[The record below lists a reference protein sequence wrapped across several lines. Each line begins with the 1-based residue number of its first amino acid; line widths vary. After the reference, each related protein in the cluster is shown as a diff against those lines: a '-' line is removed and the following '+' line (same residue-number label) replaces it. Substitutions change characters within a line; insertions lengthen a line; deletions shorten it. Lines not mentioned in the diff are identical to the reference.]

1 MPTTTYKLGRDCV
14 ATIPGVVNDDIITV
28 TANVQGNQLD
38 VTTFKAT
45 ALTQWEYMAGLTDIT
60 IDVTCT
66 NHDAAVGDVGACNV
80 AGLGDGDGLEATVL
94 EIKETVTP
102 KGKVEYTVSYGLQI
116 AED

>member
-14 ATIPGVVNDDIITV
+14 ATLPGVTNDDIITV
-28 TANVQGNQLD
+28 TANVQTNQQD

-45 ALTQWEYMAGLTDIT
+45 ALTEAVYMAGLTDIT

-66 NHDAAVGDVGACNV
+66 SHDATVGDVGACNV

-94 EIKETVTP
+94 EIKEAVTP
-102 KGKVEYTVSYGLQI
+102 KGKVEYTVSYGLQ
-116 AED
+116 ASDE